1 MVRNQKNSQ
10 SSTSQNLHEG
20 IWKQYSALQTCRKG
34 FGNDI
39 APCNLHEGIWKRNG
53 VLQTCKKRF
62 GIEMASCKADSPY
75 IFLK

>member
-1 MVRNQKNSQ
+1 M
-10 SSTSQNLHEG
+10 
-20 IWKQYSALQTCRKG
+20 KG

-39 APCNLHEGIWKRNG
+39 APCNLHEGIWKQNG

-75 IFLK
+75 IFLNDILKQKVGKMDKKRI